1 LERENGCFLFIPT
14 VLLITCSAED
24 IVIFK
29 TFADRTR
36 DWMDIESIVLRQ
48 GKKLDINY
56 ITEHLTPLCE
66 LKESPEIIDKLQ
78 NIIKDIL

>member
-1 LERENGCFLFIPT
+1 MRLRERQTSYPDCS
-14 VLLITCSAED
+14 LITCSAED
-24 IVIFK
+24 LVIFK
-29 TFADRTR
+29 AFADRIR

>member
-1 LERENGCFLFIPT
+1 
-14 VLLITCSAED
+14 
-24 IVIFK
+24 
-29 TFADRTR
+29 
-36 DWMDIESIVLRQ
+36 MDIESIVLRQ

>member
-1 LERENGCFLFIPT
+1 M
-14 VLLITCSAED
+14 ITCSAED
-24 IVIFK
+24 LVIFK
-29 TFADRTR
+29 AFADRTR
-36 DWMDIESIVLRQ
+36 DWMDIGSIVLSVLRQ